1 MMGVDEPTDQ
11 LTVDRAD
18 RLRQLRGKDTLTPEE
33 DDELNALRRQV
44 NQTFLSK
51 MDPMNQQ
58 RERYADLMQRF
69 LLTRQSDMSQD
80 GG

>member
-18 RLRQLRGKDTLTPEE
+18 RLRQLREKEALTPGEE
-33 DDELNALRRQV
+33 SELQALRRQV
-44 NQTFLSK
+44 NEIFLNKSN
-51 MDPMNQQ
+51 PLEEQQ
-58 RERYADLMQRF
+58 KRYTDLMQRF
-69 LLTRQSDMSQD
+69 LLSRQSDLSQD